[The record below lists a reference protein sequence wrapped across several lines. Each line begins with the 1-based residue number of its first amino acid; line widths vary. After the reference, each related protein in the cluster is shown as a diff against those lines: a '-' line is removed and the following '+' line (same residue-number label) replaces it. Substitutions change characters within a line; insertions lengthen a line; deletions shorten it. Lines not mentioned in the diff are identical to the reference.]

1 MNLVETYKDEIIGYR
16 EQRPRL
22 SFRVIVD
29 KLFQDHGACIRFFS
43 YLSIIYT
50 NQYSCTTLKNAVHI
64 WIGDETDDTSLNT
77 PPRQTTQPHNTP
89 RTRRRAET
97 RAAHNILTDSPQRRR
112 RRPIAPA
119 VPLPPPPQPILRPQ
133 PARRRLLARQ
143 PLNPLMNV
151 AHSLGPMTYVYR
163 VLLLHLSY

>member
-16 EQRPRL
+16 EQRPQL

-77 PPRQTTQPHNTP
+77 PPTQTTQPHNPLSGTKFNLSLSISICVSFLRQCLQNSVNDKKSLQP
-89 RTRRRAET
+89 AFSQSVKV
-97 RAAHNILTDSPQRRR
+97 A
-112 RRPIAPA
+112 A
-119 VPLPPPPQPILRPQ
+119 VPITTLFNGHWKGLFRTTN
-133 PARRRLLARQ
+133 
-143 PLNPLMNV
+143 LN
-151 AHSLGPMTYVYR
+151 H
-163 VLLLHLSY
+163 